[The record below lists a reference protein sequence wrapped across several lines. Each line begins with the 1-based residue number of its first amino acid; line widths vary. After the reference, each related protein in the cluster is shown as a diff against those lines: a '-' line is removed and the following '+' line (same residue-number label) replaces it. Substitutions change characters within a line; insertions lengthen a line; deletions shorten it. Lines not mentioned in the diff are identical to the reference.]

1 MRLLHKIGVALRN
14 LFIVVASAILY
25 PLAAWRRRHTEA
37 MLDRCCPDKPTPP
50 PPMPVSMRCTNA
62 TAPPSP
68 AELNARVE
76 ALLAPDG
83 DVRDDVADA
92 TVDKMI
98 ADWARAQETEK
109 TTNR

>member
-37 MLDRCCPDKPTPP
+37 MLD
-50 PPMPVSMRCTNA
+50 RCTNA